1 MKKIVIKAGQ
11 ITAEAELNE
20 SATAM
25 VIWQAHPCL
34 WNRLNHKHMEGRVA
48 VESRSIVSRSWYWYY
63 TRLMEHRWDIG
74 VANYTATP

>member
-25 VIWQAHPCL
+25 VIWQAHPC
-34 WNRLNHKHMEGRVA
+34 
-48 VESRSIVSRSWYWYY
+48 
-63 TRLMEHRWDIG
+63 
-74 VANYTATP
+74 